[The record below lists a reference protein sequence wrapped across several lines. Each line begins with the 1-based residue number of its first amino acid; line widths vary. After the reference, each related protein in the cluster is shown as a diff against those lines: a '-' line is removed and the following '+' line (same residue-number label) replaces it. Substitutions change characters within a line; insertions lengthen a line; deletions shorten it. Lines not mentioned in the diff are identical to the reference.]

1 MDIQF
6 LVNYNFITIKLFM
19 KIIKS
24 TDLQEML
31 PFTFAVFSLD
41 KCNPWKKER
50 KKKDMIVGQVE
61 FSHYYTVYKH

>member
-41 KCNPWKKER
+41 KCNPWKKE
-50 KKKDMIVGQVE
+50 KKKKKIW
-61 FSHYYTVYKH
+61 